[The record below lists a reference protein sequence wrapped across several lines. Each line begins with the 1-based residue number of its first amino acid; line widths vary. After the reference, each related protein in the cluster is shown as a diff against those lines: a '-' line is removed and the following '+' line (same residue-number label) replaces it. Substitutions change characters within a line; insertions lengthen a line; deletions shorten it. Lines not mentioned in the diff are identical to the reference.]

1 MDKLDLSK
9 LPTPA
14 QQVTDMSAPN
24 SVPTEL
30 IPLPSRGKVYPPES
44 PLANLEALEIRAM
57 TAKDEDILT
66 SRALLKQGK
75 AIDALL
81 RNCIVNK
88 ALDIDSMLTGDR
100 NAVLVG
106 IRMTGYGPEYKVKTQ
121 CPKCEEFAEQEFNLS
136 TIPLKMLDADP
147 LEPNT
152 NRFLFTLPLSKK
164 HVEFR
169 LPTGADDRAISD
181 ALDKMRKKSGA
192 GSENLVTGRLHHQ
205 IVSID
210 GEDDRNKLL
219 QLVRNMSARDSRDL
233 RKFMD
238 NISPGIEM
246 KQTVTCG
253 ECSESCEVD
262 VPMGTEF
269 FWPSGN

>member
-14 QQVTDMSAPN
+14 QQVVDMSSAN

-30 IPLPSRGKVYPPES
+30 VPLPSRGKVYPPES

-100 NAVLVG
+100 NAILVG

-121 CPKCEEFAEQEFNLS
+121 CPKCDEFAEQEFDLS
-136 TIPLKMLDADP
+136 TIPLKMLDAEP

-152 NRFLFTLPLSKK
+152 NRFFFTLPMSKK
-164 HVEFR
+164 NVEFR
-169 LPTGADDRAISD
+169 LPTGADDRAIAD

-219 QLVRNMSARDSRDL
+219 QLVRNMSAKDSRDL

-238 NISPGIEM
+238 SISPGIEM
-246 KQTVTCG
+246 KQIITCG
-253 ECSESCEVD
+253 ECTLSSEVD